1 VAVLLSIKEYEKLVN
16 KNIGFWNALVNFRKQ
31 AGTGEPEISDN
42 DFEGL
47 RDRSPGRTVD
57 AF

>member
-1 VAVLLSIKEYEKLVN
+1 VAILLSIKEYEKLVQ
-16 KNIGFWNALVNFRKQ
+16 KNIGFWNALTNFRKH
-31 AGTGEPEISDN
+31 ALELGITDN

-57 AF
+57 SF